1 MTIFHE
7 KNIYVKI
14 WLNKKC
20 FYICSHKQTTMKTLE
35 IEKIDIAKK
44 IAMIEVNMNHYININ
59 SINKRFDINNSNS
72 YTHSDSEIKDLPRTI
87 LFETTVKKFSPDKV
101 KTLRTVSLGG
111 EKLSIENKFINHYK
125 LKGLSYEKEAK
136 TIAIAEKN
144 KPKGINIIKDNI
156 FKHKYNNE
164 HFIWFDF
171 TSYLTYKN
179 LNDLFSWVN
188 DNTIKNDCIFCVTYS
203 LGNRKKGEGYRQL
216 FKTNE
221 DIDVY
226 VSEMANYI
234 ALFLENENVKLNE
247 SISIIKYKNI
257 DTGAKT
263 DMVQITFDLTKK

>member
-1 MTIFHE
+1 
-7 KNIYVKI
+7 
-14 WLNKKC
+14 
-20 FYICSHKQTTMKTLE
+20 MKTLE

-44 IAMIEVNMNHYININ
+44 IAMIEVNMNHYIN
-59 SINKRFDINNSNS
+59 SINKSFDRNNSNS

-247 SISIIKYKNI
+247 RISIIKYKNI

-263 DMVQITFDLTKK
+263 DMVQITFDLTKR